1 MLDKELF
8 SLELTCCPCSDL
20 TGYHWSTWHHWV
32 ASSSETQ
39 LRDPSSR
46 MPLLTGA
53 PKLCPLAGFNA
64 CINQSWLSYAV
75 IINIPNISMASNNK
89 TYFLLKL
96 MVHIHGRQA
105 GGVALNLSGSAQL
118 AGLHLCAL
126 RIAKAGNVFMASAA
140 SDTWHFCSHFIAK
153 QVIRSLPP

>member
-1 MLDKELF
+1 
-8 SLELTCCPCSDL
+8 
-20 TGYHWSTWHHWV
+20 
-32 ASSSETQ
+32 
-39 LRDPSSR
+39 

-53 PKLCPLAGFNA
+53 PKLCPLPGFNA
-64 CINQSWLSYAV
+64 CINQYRLSYAV

-89 TYFLLKL
+89 TYFSLKL
-96 MVHIHGRQA
+96 MVHIHGQQV
-105 GGVALNLSGSAQL
+105 GGVALSLSGSAQL

-126 RIAKAGNVFMASAA
+126 RIAKAGTAFMASAA